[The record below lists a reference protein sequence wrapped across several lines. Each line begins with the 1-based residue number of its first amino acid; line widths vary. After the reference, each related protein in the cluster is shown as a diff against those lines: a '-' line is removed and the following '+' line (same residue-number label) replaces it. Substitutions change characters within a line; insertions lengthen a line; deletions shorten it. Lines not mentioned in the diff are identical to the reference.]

1 MPTIPTY
8 TRGEQYSAPR
18 VSKNAPSPVRLKET
32 YQNTLQAAGELG
44 RTAARLLPAKQE
56 GQAQNSGEI
65 KTRQALLSAVSDG
78 VQALDKAANQVQNA
92 NSPAAADWVLLR
104 ASALAGEVQAQR
116 QQAGEAL
123 AQEKNLLVETG
134 SFAPSARALDAYLNE
149 QLPGYESRLI
159 ATGVS
164 AKSAQADLAQ
174 VRGLAARACIKRA
187 VSAQHYQAAQ
197 GVYKKF
203 AGSFSKAEQEEL
215 TALIGAAKAGSE
227 AQKYWDD
234 SLSQTDGSAE
244 ARLKWAKAQTS
255 DQAVLERLSGLG
267 AQARQ
272 QEFAQQAH
280 TFLWLASA
288 ATPEEA
294 QKRLALSPLKY
305 TGEVACAVSR
315 FGTPA
320 PHTSAGTF
328 NRLYFS
334 GTEKENARAF
344 EKGEVSAREFLA
356 LSAAYSARQAGADDK
371 TGAFLCA
378 GIEAWAQKK
387 GLPASTQDE
396 IKRAVLCSSS
406 DPQERLNA
414 LKQIKTYFDL

>member
-44 RTAARLLPAKQE
+44 RTAARLLSAKQE
-56 GQAQNSGEI
+56 GQVQNSGEI

-78 VQALDKAANQVQNA
+78 VQALDKAANQVHNA
-92 NSPAAADWVLLR
+92 NSPAADWVLLR

-116 QQAGEAL
+116 QQASEAL

-134 SFAPSARALDAYLNE
+134 SFAPSARALEAYLNE

-159 ATGVS
+159 AAGVS
-164 AKSAQADLAQ
+164 AKSAQADLAH

-197 GVYKKF
+197 GVYQKF